1 MEQTLSIKAK
11 PAVPPSVTIHA
22 DIREKPSLVTKILQ
36 KKCDLQ
42 FQSLVS
48 ADYRLSARLGVERKT
63 TSDFLQSMIDKRLFN
78 QLHELKRNFAKP
90 LLLIEGNGADLFS
103 LRKINENAIRGALA
117 SVVIDYSVPII
128 WTHSPHE
135 TASMLYSMA
144 YREQIKLKKNTQIRE
159 KIRFR
164 SFNQQQMFLLSG
176 LPGIS
181 DEKAKNLLKQ
191 FGSPEKIFAA
201 SENELTEVSGI
212 GNILAKRVRH
222 LLSRKYEKSI
232 LED

>member
-1 MEQTLSIKAK
+1 MSYVLPAALTCIICFEIICIKILQNAHLFIPEVVEVTMEQTLSIKAK
-11 PAVPPSVTIHA
+11 TAVPPSVTIHA

-135 TASMLYSMA
+135 TASMLYSM
-144 YREQIKLKKNTQIRE
+144 
-159 KIRFR
+159 
-164 SFNQQQMFLLSG
+164 
-176 LPGIS
+176 
-181 DEKAKNLLKQ
+181 
-191 FGSPEKIFAA
+191 
-201 SENELTEVSGI
+201 
-212 GNILAKRVRH
+212 
-222 LLSRKYEKSI
+222 
-232 LED
+232 